1 MTQEQLA
8 RFSLVLREA
17 DRVRA
22 QIARDEAIARADD
35 DSDSLQLAMVPAG
48 ELSSGDRMV
57 AAA

>member
-1 MTQEQLA
+1 MTQEELA

-22 QIARDEAIARADD
+22 QIANDEAITRAGG
-35 DSDSLQLAMVPAG
+35 DSDSPHLG
-48 ELSSGDRMV
+48 SSGDRMV

>member
-1 MTQEQLA
+1 MSQEEFT

-22 QIARDEAIARADD
+22 QITRDEAIARADE
-35 DSDSLQLAMVPAG
+35 DSDPPQLSAVQAG
-48 ELSSGDRMV
+48 EHSSGDRMV

>member
-1 MTQEQLA
+1 MTQEELA

-22 QIARDEAIARADD
+22 QIARDEAIASSDD
-35 DSDSLQLAMVPAG
+35 DSDSLQLAAVPGG
-48 ELSSGDRMV
+48 ERSSGSPMV